1 MLAAAKKNSSGIS
14 GDGASGYALTII
26 ATGVLIALL
35 YWARVVFITALVA
48 TITALILEPF
58 VGLCSRIRIP
68 RPLGSLL
75 VCLVAAM
82 LLYLLGLAAYS
93 QIRSLA
99 GNAPAF
105 QDRVTSLIDSV
116 MDRVT
121 GAEQTLGRVF
131 APSRKN
137 APVLPPV
144 PRVAAPKG
152 RARANAAS
160 PVTPEPG
167 AIQEVRI
174 HDDRSAVSGYIYASL
189 GTVYQFVLMASF
201 VPFLVYFM
209 LSWGDHI
216 HRSFLRFFDG
226 QDRLIAARSLQG
238 VSAMARAFVVGNFA
252 TAVLVSV
259 VSFALFAAVRLPYP
273 FLAGLAS
280 GFLTIMPYV
289 GLPAALLPPI
299 LAALLADAP
308 SSVLLLSALVVV
320 VLHLTA
326 MNVFYPMLVG
336 SRVHLN
342 PLAVTFS
349 LMFWGFLWDAPGLLL
364 AVPITAGLKAVC
376 DNVEGLKPY
385 GRFLGD

>member
-1 MLAAAKKNSSGIS
+1 MLAARKNSSGIS

-68 RPLGSLL
+68 RPLGSLM

-93 QIRSLA
+93 QISSLA

-116 MDRVT
+116 MDRVN

-131 APSRKN
+131 SRSRKG
-137 APVLPPV
+137 PLPPPV

-152 RARANAAS
+152 RARTNAAN
-160 PVTPEPG
+160 PATPEPG

-174 HDDRSAVSGYIYASL
+174 HEDRSAVSGYIYASL

-216 HRSFLRFFDG
+216 RRSFLRFFDG
-226 QDRLIAARSLQG
+226 QDRLVAARSLQG

-289 GLPAALLPPI
+289 GMPAALVPPI

-349 LMFWGFLWDAPGLLL
+349 LMFWGFLWDAAGLLL

>member
-1 MLAAAKKNSSGIS
+1 MLAAAKKDSFGVS

-68 RPLGSLL
+68 RALGSLL

-105 QDRVTSLIDSV
+105 QDRVTGLIDSV
-116 MDRVT
+116 MDRVS

-131 APSRKN
+131 SRSRKN
-137 APVLPPV
+137 GPVPPPV

-152 RARANAAS
+152 RARTNAAS
-160 PVTPEPG
+160 AVTPEPG

-174 HDDRSAVSGYIYASL
+174 HEDRSAVSGYIYASL

-209 LSWGDHI
+209 LSWSDHI

-226 QDRLIAARSLQG
+226 QDRLVAARSLQG

-289 GLPAALLPPI
+289 GMPAALVPPI
-299 LAALLADAP
+299 LAVLLADAP
-308 SSVLLLSALVVV
+308 GSVLLLSALVVV

-349 LMFWGFLWDAPGLLL
+349 LMFWGFLWDAAGLLL

>member
-1 MLAAAKKNSSGIS
+1 MLAAAKNNSSGVS
-14 GDGASGYALTII
+14 DGGASGYALTII
-26 ATGVLIALL
+26 AIGVLIALL
-35 YWARVVFITALVA
+35 YWARMVFITALVA

-58 VGLCSRIRIP
+58 VGMCTRMRMP

-82 LLYLLGLAAYS
+82 LVYLLGLAAYS
-93 QIRSLA
+93 QVRKLTE
-99 GNAPAF
+99 NAPDL
-105 QDRVTSLIDSV
+105 QGRVNGLVDTVVDRLD
-116 MDRVT
+116 
-121 GAEQTLGRVF
+121 GAEQALGRVF
-131 APSRKN
+131 SRTRKAEPPQP
-137 APVLPPV
+137 APVPA
-144 PRVAAPKG
+144 PRGRSRAAA
-152 RARANAAS
+152 AR
-160 PVTPEPG
+160 PVTPDPA

-174 HDDRSAVSGYIYASL
+174 HADRNVASDYIVASL
-189 GTVYQFVLMASF
+189 GAVYQVVLMASF

-209 LSWGDHI
+209 LSWRDHI

-226 QDRLIAARSLQG
+226 QDRLVAARSLQG
-238 VSAMARAFVVGNFA
+238 ISAMARAFVVGNFA
-252 TAVLVSV
+252 TAALVSV

-273 FLAGLAS
+273 FLAGVAS
-280 GFLTIMPYV
+280 GFLTVMPYV
-289 GLPAALLPPI
+289 GLPAALLPPV
-299 LAALLADAP
+299 LAALVADAP
-308 SSVLLLSALVVV
+308 GSALLFSGLIVV
-320 VLHLTA
+320 VLHLVA

-342 PLAVTFS
+342 PLMVTFS